1 MRMRLAG
8 VWLLAV
14 TSCAHAQDTS
24 TIEEQGGESGQPE
37 AASPEVPK
45 VEKQRPTAPAALPG
59 REFFERA
66 AAAVQAA
73 TSISYRARSFAMGG
87 LMGSMTPTIES
98 DVQQIRAAGGA
109 MPGWRVRVTGRSV
122 PTKGDPTEFD
132 VAWLVGTVE
141 AVDHAGKVVAERG
154 VSEAR
159 RLKGYSVGNMGRMDD
174 MSALRPFARELGA
187 TAYEIGTTEEVG
199 GVTCEAVTAVTG
211 TNGRTTWWFGTEDHL
226 PRRSKRLI
234 PGGKGEDSFMV
245 FEVSDL
251 RLNQASAGAAKNL
264 RVTVPEGY
272 REERPVRPTAAPTEQ
287 AAKPSEAAAVT
298 PEAAPAL
305 PAGPARAPEFELED
319 ESGAKVSLAS
329 LQGSVVVLEFAGSWA
344 VACRES
350 KAELATLA
358 AAKEPRGVKFYS
370 IAVREKTREGAI
382 SEHRKIGGPVKLL
395 LDGDR
400 VARDYG
406 VRAFP
411 SYAVVDKGG
420 LLVLAPKA
428 WDGPAT
434 KDELERAVDA
444 ALAESSKP

>member
-1 MRMRLAG
+1 MRIRLAG
-8 VWLLAV
+8 VWLLAAI
-14 TSCAHAQDTS
+14 SCVHAQDTS
-24 TIEEQGGESGQPE
+24 TIEEQGGESGQPD
-37 AASPEVPK
+37 AVSPEVPK
-45 VEKQRPTAPAALPG
+45 VEKQPPTAPAALPG

-73 TSISYRARSFAMGG
+73 TSISYRARSFATGG

-132 VAWLVGTVE
+132 VAWLVGTIE

-187 TAYEIGTTEEVG
+187 TAYEIGATEEVG
-199 GVTCEAVTAVTG
+199 GVTCEVVTAITG
-211 TNGRTTWWFGTEDHL
+211 TNARTTWWLGTEDHL

-272 REERPVRPTAAPTEQ
+272 KEERPVRPTTAPTEQ
-287 AAKPSEAAAVT
+287 AAKPSDAAVT

-305 PAGPARAPEFELED
+305 PTGPARAPEFELED

-350 KAELATLA
+350 KPQLATLA
-358 AAKEPRGVKFYS
+358 AAREPRGVKFYS
-370 IAVREKTREGAI
+370 IAVRERTREGAI
-382 SEHRKIGGPVKLL
+382 SEHRKIGGSVKLL

-411 SYAVVDKGG
+411 SYAVVDQGG
-420 LLVLAPKA
+420 LLVLTPKI
-428 WDGPAT
+428 WDGAAT

-444 ALAESSKP
+444 ALAAAAKP